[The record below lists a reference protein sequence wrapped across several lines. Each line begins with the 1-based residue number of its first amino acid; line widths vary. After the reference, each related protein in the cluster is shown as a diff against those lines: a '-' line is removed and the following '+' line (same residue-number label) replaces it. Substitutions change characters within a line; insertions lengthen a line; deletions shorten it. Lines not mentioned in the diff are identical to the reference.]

1 MKKYGKPK
9 LALTMGDPA
18 GIGPEV
24 VLKSLKEIVKFA
36 DPIVICDYEFLRK
49 EAKRC
54 KIKVPDVFYVD
65 MGNIGNK
72 KITKGKISALC
83 GRVSYDYI
91 ELAVL
96 LAKQKQVEAIV
107 TAPITKGSFHAAG
120 IKFPGHTEML
130 AALTGTKEYAMMLTG
145 GNLRVVL
152 VTIHTSL
159 SSVPKLITKEAVYKK
174 IELTAFWLK
183 NYMGIKKP
191 VIAVSALNP
200 HAGEGGMFGKEELKE
215 IIPAIIKAKK
225 MDNVDVI
232 GPVVPDTLF
241 YKAKKGM
248 YDAVICMYHD
258 QGLIPL
264 KMTAFDTGVNV
275 TMGLPIIRTSP
286 NHGTAYD
293 IAGKNLANPES
304 FIEAARLAVF
314 MAKKNLKKRKR
325 KKNFFSKTNTL

>member
-1 MKKYGKPK
+1 MKNYGKPK

-159 SSVPKLITKEAVYKK
+159 SSVPGLITKEKVYNK
-174 IELTAFWLK
+174 IFLTACWLK
-183 NYMGIKKP
+183 KFMGIKKP

-286 NHGTAYD
+286 DHGTAYD

-314 MAKKNLKKRKR
+314 MAKKPLSRRK
-325 KKNFFSKTNTL
+325 

>member
-1 MKKYGKPK
+1 MKTANKPK
-9 LALTMGDPA
+9 IALTMGDPA
-18 GIGPEV
+18 GIGPEI
-24 VLKSLKEIVKFA
+24 VLKSLREIVKFA
-36 DPIVICDYEFLRK
+36 DPIVICDYEYLRK
-49 EAKRC
+49 EAKKN
-54 KIKVPDVFYVD
+54 KIRVPDVFYVD
-65 MGNIGNK
+65 MGNIGK
-72 KITKGKISALC
+72 RKITKGKVSALC
-83 GRVSYDYI
+83 GQVSYDYI

-107 TAPITKGSFHAAG
+107 TAPITKESFHAAG

-152 VTIHTSL
+152 VTIHTAL
-159 SSVPKLITKEAVYKK
+159 ANVPLLITKEKVYNK
-174 IELTAFWLK
+174 IFLTALWLK
-183 NYMGIKKP
+183 NYMKIKKP

-225 MDNVDVI
+225 LGNVDVI

-241 YKAKKGM
+241 YKANKGM

-264 KMTAFDTGVNV
+264 KMIAFESGINV
-275 TMGLPIIRTSP
+275 TLGLPIIRTSP
-286 NHGTAYD
+286 DHGTAYD
-293 IAGKNLANPES
+293 IAGKNIANPKS
-304 FIEAARLAVF
+304 FIEAARLAAY
-314 MAKKNLKKRKR
+314 MSRK
-325 KKNFFSKTNTL
+325 SK